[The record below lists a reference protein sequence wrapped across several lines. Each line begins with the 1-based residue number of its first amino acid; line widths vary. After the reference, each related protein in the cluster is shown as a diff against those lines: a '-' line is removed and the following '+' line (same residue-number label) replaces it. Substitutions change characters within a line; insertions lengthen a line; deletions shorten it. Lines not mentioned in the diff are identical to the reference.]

1 MQIEVKAYPLSK
13 KKEVVKTEDLFG
25 NITYKVYVNCA
36 PEDGKANK
44 QVTALLCDYFKTNQ
58 QSVKIIKGEHS
69 RNKIVRIGEIVKE
82 ANI

>member
-13 KKEVVKTEDLFG
+13 KKEFVKTEDLFG

-44 QVTALLCDYFKTNQ
+44 QVTALLCDYFKTNH
-58 QSVKIIKGEHS
+58 QSVKILDLFHNLDK
-69 RNKIVRIGEIVKE
+69 
-82 ANI
+82 